1 MSYQRLPNACSIK
14 DVALTFRYRYRRE
27 AACFGCTVSKP
38 ERTLSEIEFFA
49 GLSADELEALA
60 PLCRWR
66 LYEAGQQ
73 IIGHLDYTS
82 DIFFIVSGRVRVIV
96 YSASGKEVMFRD
108 LGAGKTF
115 GELAAIDGNVRSA
128 SVVALT
134 GCVLATM
141 TAEGFHRVLQD
152 HPDVARRIM
161 AYLVGLVR
169 RLSDRVVEFSVLAVR
184 NRIHAELLRL
194 ARERDLSGN
203 EAFIAPAPTHAE
215 IASRVS
221 THREAVTRE
230 FNALSRDGLI
240 ERRDGGLVIH
250 DVARLAHLVE
260 KVLQE

>member
-1 MSYQRLPNACSIK
+1 MS
-14 DVALTFRYRYRRE
+14 E
-27 AACFGCTVSKP
+27 P
-38 ERTLSEIEFFA
+38 ERTLSGVNFFA
-49 GLSADELEALA
+49 GLSAGELDTLA
-60 PLCRWR
+60 ALCRWR
-66 LYEAGQQ
+66 RYEPGQQ
-73 IIGHLDYTS
+73 IIRHQDDTS

-108 LGAGKTF
+108 LDAGKTF

-134 GCVLATM
+134 RCVLATM
-141 TAEGFHRVLQD
+141 TAQGFHRVLQD

-161 AYLVGLVR
+161 IYLVGLVR

-194 ARERDLSGN
+194 ARERTFDGN
-203 EAFIAPAPTHAE
+203 EAFIVPAPTHAE

-230 FNALSRDGLI
+230 FNALARDGLI
-240 ERRDGGLVIH
+240 ERRGSGLAIR
-250 DVARLAHLVE
+250 DVARLARLVE
-260 KVLQE
+260 EVLQE